1 MKKETSIVLAA
12 LAGGSLLLTPL
23 PGQGLHL
30 KGQLW
35 GSITYGDDPAS
46 GRENV
51 EETIGYI
58 PTLSLGRQFGPLSV
72 LDLEAAYQLG
82 AVLDGALEEGED
94 DIDRYGK
101 LYRFWGRLATE
112 NLELRL
118 GLQKIAFGPGMV
130 LRPLMWFDTLDL
142 RDPTG
147 QTEGVGALR
156 LKWYPWP
163 NLALW
168 SWVVRPDYTE
178 YASPGGRIEYT
189 LGASEFGLTY
199 HYNKYNLLDD
209 SHPDFAS
216 RPLLALDSAE
226 HRLAIDTRL
235 DWKVGLWSEVV
246 FAQATEKFMDGVKN
260 DLLQVMVGGDY
271 TFPWRNGVYVMVE
284 HLWSRLDD
292 IEMFVPILPPYS

>member
-1 MKKETSIVLAA
+1 MKKETSLVLAA

-23 PGQGLHL
+23 QGQGLHL

-35 GSITYGDDPAS
+35 GSVTRGNDPAPGHS
-46 GRENV
+46 EI

-58 PTLSLGRQFGPLSV
+58 PTLSLGRQLGLLSV
-72 LDLEAAYQLG
+72 LDLEAAYSLG
-82 AVLDGALEEGED
+82 AVLDGALKDGED

-101 LYRFWGRLATE
+101 LYRLWGRFATE
-112 NLELRL
+112 KLEVRL

-130 LRPLMWFDTLDL
+130 LRPLMWFDTFDL
-142 RDPTG
+142 KDPTG

-168 SWVVRPDYTE
+168 GWAIRPDHPDS
-178 YASPGGRIEYT
+178 ASAGGRAEYT
-189 LGASEFGLTY
+189 FGPGEVALTY
-199 HYNKYNLLDD
+199 HYQQRTDL
-209 SHPDFAS
+209 DFAG
-216 RPLLALDSAE
+216 RQLLLFDEAENRLAL
-226 HRLAIDTRL
+226 DTRL

-246 FAQATEKFMDGVKN
+246 FAQATEEFMDGVKN

-271 TFPWRNGVYVMVE
+271 TFPWGDGVYVTVE
-284 HLWSRLDD
+284 HLWSRMDFY
-292 IEMFVPILPPYS
+292 EHPPPWS

>member
-1 MKKETSIVLAA
+1 MKKKTGIVLA
-12 LAGGSLLLTPL
+12 LLVIGLLLGSSL
-23 PGQGLHL
+23 RGQGLHL

-35 GSITYGDDPAS
+35 GSVTRGNDPAP

-58 PTLSLGRQFGPLSV
+58 PTFSLARQLGPLSV
-72 LDLEAAYQLG
+72 LDLEAAYSLG
-82 AVLDGALEEGED
+82 AVLDGAFGTGD
-94 DIDRYGK
+94 AGIVSFDK
-101 LYRFWGRLATE
+101 LYRLWGRFATE
-112 NLELRL
+112 KFELRL

-168 SWVVRPDYTE
+168 GWVVRPDYKE

-189 LGASEFGLTY
+189 LGAAEFGLTY
-199 HYNKYNLLDD
+199 HHNKASPLD
-209 SHPDFAS
+209 FVS
-216 RPLLALDSAE
+216 RPLLPFDSE
-226 HRLAIDTRL
+226 ENRLALDTRL
-235 DWKVGLWSEVV
+235 DWKIGLWSEVMI
-246 FAQATEKFMDGVKN
+246 AQATKKWWDGEKN
-260 DLLQVMVGGDY
+260 NLQRVMVGGDY
-271 TFPWRNGVYVMVE
+271 TFPWGDGVYVTVE
-284 HLWSRLDD
+284 HLWSRYDYLTR
-292 IEMFVPILPPYS
+292 EEPWPPS